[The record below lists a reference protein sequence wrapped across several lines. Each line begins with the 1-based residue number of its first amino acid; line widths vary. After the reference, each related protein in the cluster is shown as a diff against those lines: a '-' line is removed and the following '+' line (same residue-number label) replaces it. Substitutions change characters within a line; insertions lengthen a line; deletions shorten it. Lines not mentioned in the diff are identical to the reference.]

1 MPKLRRAPW
10 IGREKGQPNYC
21 IYWYDE
27 CSKRVKRRSS
37 GTCDRIEAEK
47 ELGRFLI
54 EKSYEAK
61 ASQQPILTPDKYL
74 IATALR
80 WYVQERGEE
89 LASASFTG
97 RAVEN
102 LIKFFGPNCTV
113 AHVTPQLA
121 KRYVKE
127 RTRKVRFYKNSDG
140 ETVRVKNDAPL
151 STSTIKRELGILST
165 ALNHAVAEGRLTS
178 APKIPLPPDAPNK
191 TRYLERE
198 EIELLLSNCIESH
211 VKLFVLLAINT
222 GARKGAILDLNWAQ
236 IDFNNKII
244 HLNPEWRQQTNKR
257 RAIVPISEALM
268 TALND
273 QRHELK
279 KLQEEAAAAGEPM
292 QMCPYVISY
301 RNGPIANI
309 KVGFRMACERAGLV
323 GVTPHTLRHT
333 AGSLMAIAGVDLFL
347 IARLLGHSVQKTTEL
362 YAHLHPNY
370 LRGAVSVLSAATPK
384 MRLYQ
389 VE

>member
-1 MPKLRRAPW
+1 
-10 IGREKGQPNYC
+10 
-21 IYWYDE
+21 
-27 CSKRVKRRSS
+27 
-37 GTCDRIEAEK
+37 
-47 ELGRFLI
+47 
-54 EKSYEAK
+54 
-61 ASQQPILTPDKYL
+61 
-74 IATALR
+74 
-80 WYVQERGEE
+80 
-89 LASASFTG
+89 
-97 RAVEN
+97 
-102 LIKFFGPNCTV
+102 
-113 AHVTPQLA
+113 
-121 KRYVKE
+121 
-127 RTRKVRFYKNSDG
+127 
-140 ETVRVKNDAPL
+140 
-151 STSTIKRELGILST
+151 
-165 ALNHAVAEGRLTS
+165 LTS

-244 HLNPEWRQQTNKR
+244 HLNPEGRQQTNKR
-257 RAIVPISEALM
+257 RAIVPISDALM

-273 QRHELK
+273 QRQELK

-333 AGSLMAIAGVDLFL
+333 AGSLMAIAERCETACARRSPIVLCLLSNYGVSRLIIVKNENDYSYKPMVLKIEQLLFVL
-347 IARLLGHSVQKTTEL
+347 ILIVVLLTNDT
-362 YAHLHPNY
+362 
-370 LRGAVSVLSAATPK
+370 
-384 MRLYQ
+384 
-389 VE
+389 